1 MLDTIGYVAIGLLV
15 AVALLVAYAST
26 RPDQFQAS
34 RRVAIAAP
42 PEAIFPLINDLR
54 AFTTW
59 SPFEKKDPN
68 MTRTFSGPSEGP
80 GQRYDWKGNSQ
91 IGEGWLEILS
101 ATRPSQVDFGLNMVK
116 PMTASHRVTFT
127 LVPDTLV
134 PDTLVPEGGNTI
146 VTWAIA
152 GRVPLLAKVL
162 HLFIDVDRMC
172 GQDFEAGLASLKA
185 ATERAPAMSAKA

>member
-127 LVPDTLV
+127 LVPDG
-134 PDTLVPEGGNTI
+134 ENTI

-185 ATERAPAMSAKA
+185 ATERAPATSAKA